1 MDTRTDVA
9 SSQPCPTCGDT
20 DDRGRRI
27 VFVAHCILNAN
38 AKVEGLALYEGVH
51 PLVTRLAK
59 NGVGIVQMRC
69 AEMEMCG
76 MKRWG
81 QTREQYENPAF
92 VAHCNR
98 LARQTAASIEEY
110 LRCGYE
116 VLGIVGIDGSPTCG
130 VDSSASGRWG
140 GEFASGEALL
150 SAMESVTSSSV
161 PGVHMRALMDVCAAR
176 KIRFTALDESL
187 ADHGVERV
195 LSDMGLE

>member
-1 MDTRTDVA
+1 MGAQADTT
-9 SSQPCPTCGDT
+9 SFQPSAECGCADG
-20 DDRGRRI
+20 RGRRI

-38 AKVEGLALYEGVH
+38 AKVEGLALYKGIH
-51 PLVTRLAK
+51 PLVTRLAQ

-92 VAHCNR
+92 IAHCDR
-98 LARQTAASIEEY
+98 LARQTAESIEEY

-150 SAMESVTSSSV
+150 SVVESVTSSSV
-161 PGVHMRALMDVCAAR
+161 PGVHMRSLMGLCDVR
-176 KIRFTALDESL
+176 RIRFTALDESL
-187 ADHGVERV
+187 EDHGVERV
-195 LSDMGLE
+195 LSDLGLE